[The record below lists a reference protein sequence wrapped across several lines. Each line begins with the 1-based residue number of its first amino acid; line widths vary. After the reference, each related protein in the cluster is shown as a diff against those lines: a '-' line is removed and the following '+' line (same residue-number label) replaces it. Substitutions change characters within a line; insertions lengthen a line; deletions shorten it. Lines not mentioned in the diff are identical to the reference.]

1 MKQNYS
7 ASNLEVNVFSTVLP
21 CTLWRKCGMFSVGED
36 HFHGLALIGT
46 PFCVFV
52 CVVVSSHV

>member
-1 MKQNYS
+1 MKQNYT

-21 CTLWRKCGMFSVGED
+21 CTLWLKCGMFSVED
-36 HFHGLALIGT
+36 RFHELALIGS